1 MGVVSCDTTISNRCT
16 MATIV
21 VPTLSGSG
29 WLTGVAERADALLSY
44 FLVSDY
50 TQSNTHKG
58 GIASLPYI
66 IQRETRNIFSLKED
80 ISGAL
85 GTLLRRYFDNTDSRS
100 ARYNLTLSVTISD
113 GGKRYSLGKL
123 IDVVNNR
130 VHRVTNL
137 GDT

>member
-1 MGVVSCDTTISNRCT
+1 

-85 GTLLRRYFDNTDSRS
+85 GTLLRRYFDDATVSVSIDNTDSRS

>member
-1 MGVVSCDTTISNRCT
+1 

-50 TQSNTHKG
+50 TQSNTHRG
-58 GIASLPYI
+58 GITSLPYL
-66 IQRETRNIFSLKED
+66 IQNKSRNIFSLKED
-80 ISGAL
+80 IASAL
-85 GTLLRRYFDNTDSRS
+85 SLLLRRYFDNASVSVELDNPDARS
-100 ARYNLTLSVTISD
+100 ARYNLTLSVIITD
-113 GGKRYSLGKL
+113 AGKRYSLGKL